1 LPRVKRKETAA
12 QKRELRRSRTVE
24 FLDPGERILRDHFVT
39 QYLVD
44 FKAAPALRRA
54 YAALDF
60 APPNNDYITNNAWQL
75 LQEPYVAMEVQ
86 KAIDKIEE
94 KNLVSRNRILAG
106 LMKESNYEGM
116 GASHAARVSGWSKLA
131 NILKM
136 DVKQIEANLASR
148 GGILVVPV
156 TQKPEDWEKR
166 ATEAQAALKA
176 EVRK

>member
-1 LPRVKRKETAA
+1 VD
-12 QKRELRRSRTVE
+12 V
-24 FLDPGERILRDHFVT
+24 LDPAGRILREHFVT

-54 YAALDF
+54 YAALGLD
-60 APPNNDYITNNAWQL
+60 PPDANWVNNNAWQF
-75 LQEPYVAMEVQ
+75 LQEPFVAMEVQ
-86 KAIDKIEE
+86 KAIDGIQE
-94 KNLVSRNRILAG
+94 KNLVTRNRIIAG
-106 LMKESNYEGM
+106 LVRESNFEGM